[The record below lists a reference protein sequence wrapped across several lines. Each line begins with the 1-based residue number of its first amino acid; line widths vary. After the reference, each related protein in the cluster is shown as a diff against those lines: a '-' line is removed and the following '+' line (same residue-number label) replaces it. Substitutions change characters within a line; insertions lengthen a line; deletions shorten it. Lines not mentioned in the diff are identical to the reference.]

1 MGWFDDAT
9 YQGPEGAGGPPVE
22 GTFDPSVAVPGQ
34 WYNAAGQWPS
44 APTPAR
50 VVDPTVT
57 PTTQLPAASSS
68 TDPYGVLNRAYG
80 GSMPDVGRYTPPPFS
95 YDPFNAPAPF
105 APPSGQSV
113 LDEDPGYQFRIGQG
127 ERALEQS
134 AAARGVLNT
143 GGTLQD
149 LIQYGQSAGAQEYGS
164 AYARALGT
172 YDENYRN
179 ALNSYITNF
188 GSALTGYNSR
198 YQTQYQAPYQQ
209 LLGQYDRSA
218 ANYTGAQ
225 DRAFQQ
231 QYLTATA

>member
-1 MGWFDDAT
+1 MSWFDDET
-9 YQGPEGAGGPPVE
+9 YQGPEGAGGAPLA
-22 GTFDPSVAVPGQ
+22 GSFDPAVAVPGE
-34 WYNAAGQWPS
+34 WYNPAGQWPS
-44 APTPAR
+44 APVPPP

-57 PTTQLPAASSS
+57 TTTKTDAPTS
-68 TDPYGVLNRAYG
+68 TDPYGVLNRAYSG
-80 GSMPDVGRYTPPPFS
+80 LMPDVTRPEPFY

-105 APPSGQSV
+105 APPSSQDV
-113 LDEDPGYQFRIGQG
+113 LNGDPGYGFRVGQG
-127 ERALEQS
+127 KQALEQS

-149 LIQYGQSAGAQEYGS
+149 LINYGQSAASNEYAN
-164 AYARALGT
+164 AYSRALGT

-179 ALNSYITNF
+179 SLNSYITNF

-198 YQTQYQAPYQQ
+198 YQTQYQVPYQQ
-209 LLGQYDRSA
+209 LLGQYDRSN